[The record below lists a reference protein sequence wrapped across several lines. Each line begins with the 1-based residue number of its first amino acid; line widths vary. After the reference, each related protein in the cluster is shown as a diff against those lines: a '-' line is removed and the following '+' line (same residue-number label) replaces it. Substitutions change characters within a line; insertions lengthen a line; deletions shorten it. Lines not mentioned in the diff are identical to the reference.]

1 MSKRSPS
8 GKPADRR
15 LNFLGKQIRRL
26 RNEGNLTLAQL
37 AARCE
42 VLGWEV
48 SHNTLGKIEAGA
60 RSIFDI
66 EVWVLAK
73 ALRVTADDL
82 YPRAISPEK
91 VAESKRPLKRK
102 RASR

>member
-1 MSKRSPS
+1 MSRRSPS
-8 GKPADRR
+8 GKVSDRR

-26 RNEGNLTLAQL
+26 RNEKDLSLVQL

-60 RSIFDI
+60 RSIYDL

-73 ALRVTADDL
+73 ALRVATDAL
-82 YPRAISPEK
+82 YPRSISPET
-91 VAESKRPLKRK
+91 VAKSKRPLKRK
-102 RASR
+102 RV